1 MKKILIAALS
11 ANGKIAVEGGS
22 SSLDWTSK
30 EDTQYFIQRT
40 KEAKNVIMG
49 RKTFETINKPLKD
62 RTVYV
67 LTGNQELLEKQLP
80 DVVFTNKSPETL
92 IKNLEEKGEKE
103 CCIVGGKSIYE
114 QFLNLNLVDELHLTV
129 EPIIFKSGTNL
140 ADRLEKDLQLELI
153 NIEKLNASTIL
164 LKYKILKMGM

>member
-11 ANGKIAVEGGS
+11 ANGKIAAEGGGS
-22 SSLDWTSK
+22 SLKWTSK

-67 LTGNQELLEKQLP
+67 LTGNQEWLKKRLSG
-80 DVVFTNKSPETL
+80 VVFANTSPETL
-92 IKNLEEKGEKE
+92 INNLEEKGEKE
-103 CCIVGGKSIYE
+103 CCIAGGKSIYE
-114 QFLNLNLVDELHLTV
+114 QFLNHSLVDELHLTI

-140 ADRLEKDLQLELI
+140 ADHLKEDLQLELI
-153 NIEKLNASTIL
+153 STEKLNHSTLL
-164 LKYKILKMGM
+164 LKYKVVKL

>member
-11 ANGKIAVEGGS
+11 ANGKIAAEGGGS
-22 SSLDWTSK
+22 SLKWTSK
-30 EDTQYFIQRT
+30 EDTQYFIQKT
-40 KEAKNVIMG
+40 KEAKNIVMG

-62 RTVYV
+62 RTIYV
-67 LTGNQELLEKQLP
+67 LTTNQELLKKQLP
-80 DVVFTNKSPETL
+80 GIVYTDKPPETL

-103 CCIVGGKSIYE
+103 CCIAGGKSIYE

-140 ADRLEKDLQLELI
+140 ADHLKEDLQLELI
-153 NIEKLNASTIL
+153 NTEKLNDSTLL
-164 LKYKILKMGM
+164 LKYHVVKV